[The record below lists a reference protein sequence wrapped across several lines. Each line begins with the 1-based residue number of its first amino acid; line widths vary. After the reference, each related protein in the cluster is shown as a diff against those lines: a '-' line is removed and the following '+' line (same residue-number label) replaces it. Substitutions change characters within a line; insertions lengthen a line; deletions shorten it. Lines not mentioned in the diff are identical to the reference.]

1 MTLRSASD
9 STAANCQRRS
19 LSTAFAAL
27 GCALAIA
34 ACGSSDPTSSSRLT
48 GQTRFAGE
56 LAFAKCMRLHG
67 MSNFPAPK
75 KVSDWTNKILRFNSG
90 INLQSPAFQSA
101 QTSCRHLLPGCGQ
114 SFITGLVAAPP
125 G

>member
-34 ACGSSDPTSSSRLT
+34 ACGSSDPASSSRLT
-48 GQTRFAGE
+48 GQTKFAGE

-75 KVSDWTNKILRFNSG
+75 KVSD
-90 INLQSPAFQSA
+90 
-101 QTSCRHLLPGCGQ
+101 
-114 SFITGLVAAPP
+114 
-125 G
+125 

>member
-1 MTLRSASD
+1 
-9 STAANCQRRS
+9 
-19 LSTAFAAL
+19 
-27 GCALAIA
+27 
-34 ACGSSDPTSSSRLT
+34 
-48 GQTRFAGE
+48 
-56 LAFAKCMRLHG
+56 

-101 QTSCRHLLPGCGQ
+101 QTSCRHLLPGGGQ